1 MSTTTVP
8 IQPIAKGSLLKLWGG
23 VAAAALLAAG
33 LAWYGTSGD
42 NECGAKAFVLA
53 EKGATDPIATKS
65 GLRFQTVKAGK
76 GGKPSD
82 ADVVLV
88 NYKGSLKNGTEFDA
102 GQQVPFPVQGLVPGF
117 SEALKMM
124 QPGGSYRIC
133 LSPKLG
139 YGAEAK
145 GDKIPANSTLLFEVD
160 LLDFKSMAEVQAMQ
174 QQMQKQQGGPGG
186 IPGGGMPGGAMPGGA
201 LPSGGAMPPQP

>member
-8 IQPIAKGSLLKLWGG
+8 IQPIAKGSLVKLWGG
-23 VAAAALLAAG
+23 VGAAALLAAG
-33 LAWYGTSGD
+33 LAWFGTNGND
-42 NECGAKAFVLA
+42 DCGAKAFVPA
-53 EKGATDPIATKS
+53 EKGVTDPVTTAS
-65 GLRFQTVKAGK
+65 GLRFQTIKAGK
-76 GGKPSD
+76 GNKPTD

-117 SEALKMM
+117 SEALKSM

-160 LLDFKSMAEVQAMQ
+160 LLDFKSMAEVQKMQ
-174 QQMQKQQGGPGG
+174 QQMQQQQGAA
-186 IPGGGMPGGAMPGGA
+186 GGMPGGAMPGGA
-201 LPSGGAMPPQP
+201 MPGGGGRPPQP

>member
-8 IQPIAKGSLLKLWGG
+8 IQPIAKGSLFKLWGG

-33 LAWYGTSGD
+33 LAWFGTSGD
-42 NECGAKAFVLA
+42 DCGAKAFVPA
-53 EKGATDPIATKS
+53 AKGTTDPMTTGS

-76 GGKPSD
+76 GGKPSA

-145 GDKIPANSTLLFEVD
+145 GDKIPANSTLLFEVE
-160 LLDFKSMAEVQAMQ
+160 LLDFKSMAEVQKMQQMMQ
-174 QQMQKQQGGPGG
+174 QQQGAQGAA
-186 IPGGGMPGGAMPGGA
+186 GGMPGGAMPGG
-201 LPSGGAMPPQP
+201 GAMPPQP